1 MVLTK
6 SMPNANPDEINQPL
20 RPIVYLQ
27 VNDNGTVS
35 IVPGGISDVN
45 PNPQASHSSE
55 AVRGFS
61 QSPLPTQVDVFK
73 VRPYIRSSRWT
84 AFEA

>member
-6 SMPNANPDEINQPL
+6 SVPNSNDINQPL
-20 RPIVYLQ
+20 RPVVFLQ

-35 IVPGGISDVN
+35 IVPGGIPGVN
-45 PNPQASHSSE
+45 LNPQASHSSE

-61 QSPLPTQVDVFK
+61 QSPLRTQIDVFK
-73 VRPYIRSSRWT
+73 VWSYIQSSRRN
-84 AFEA
+84 APAEA